1 MTTGEVEAIQQ
12 RAQEVWM
19 SIVVFRSVKDC
30 GGVLTPGAERDLY
43 TYEVRHS
50 ELGIMLEM
58 LLGMYVAT
66 DEATGRFVLLSPI
79 SHIVGEV

>member
-1 MTTGEVEAIQQ
+1 MTTEEVETIQQ
-12 RAQEVWM
+12 RAQDVWM

-50 ELGIMLEM
+50 EIGLLLER
-58 LLGMYVAT
+58 LLGMYVVP
-66 DEATGRFVLLSPI
+66 DEETGRFVLLSPI
-79 SHIVGEV
+79 SHIVGEA

>member
-1 MTTGEVEAIQQ
+1 MTTEEVETIQQ
-12 RAQEVWM
+12 RAQDVWM

-58 LLGMYVAT
+58 LLGMHVAT
-66 DEATGRFVLLSPI
+66 DETTGRFVLLCPMS
-79 SHIVGEV
+79 SVVGEA